1 MTSSRETVSEL
12 ALLRSYPEL
21 WDIICCTLP
30 GDSICLLTD
39 VLYFK
44 RATTGTSAYQ
54 LLAGCDSD
62 CNVVPWLDPVNVRS
76 SIMTKAPG
84 IVKFRDAMSSYEA
97 QRITLARIFARSSL
111 LRIARYPVYALTRR
125 GGPARPPSPMP
136 DSSPAY
142 HHYTSMP
149 ILHTCGAAVYGI
161 EKGFTHAPSWQ
172 VLCRGTSSASTDSGR
187 SYDDVP
193 DVDDNDDDDD
203 DDDEEDVDDYV
214 ANGDYVYHV

>member
-1 MTSSRETVSEL
+1 MSTSRGTVSEL

-62 CNVVPWLDPVNVRS
+62 CNVVPWLDSVNVLS
-76 SIMTKAPG
+76 SRMAKAPG
-84 IVKFRDAMSSYEA
+84 IVNFRDSMSSYEA
-97 QRITLARIFARSSL
+97 QRIALARIFARSLL
-111 LRIARYPVYALTRR
+111 LRIPRYPVYALTRR

-142 HHYTSMP
+142 YHYTSMP
-149 ILHTCGAAVYGI
+149 TLHTCGAAVYGI
-161 EKGFTHAPSWQ
+161 EKGFTHAPFWQ
-172 VLCRGTSSASTDSGR
+172 VLCLGTSSASTDSGR
-187 SYDDVP
+187 SYDDDDD
-193 DVDDNDDDDD
+193 DVDDDDD
-203 DDDEEDVDDYV
+203 DV
-214 ANGDYVYHV
+214 ANGDYIYHV